1 MLNPH
6 ASSVASQPGRR
17 LDVRM
22 LLALYVLLPFSV
34 FLVIF
39 DQLIWHQLLQQR
51 ILPANP
57 EQWPYWSLVFGL
69 PHIVASLITLAD
81 REYLIYYR
89 RRLAAPLFWI
99 SVFVASG
106 ILGPQPASSLILYSV
121 LAIYTI
127 YHVLAQQLGLSAM
140 LMGRKPNQLFRWWK
154 WIAIFSGVAIYIDL
168 YGSPYFHSVESS
180 RGYGSLILP
189 GMALILC
196 VAQLAISFRLVMD
209 CKSAL
214 ARWYLMANSLM
225 LMLLFVFNTLG
236 YSILVI
242 LIPRVIH
249 DLTAY
254 FVYVTHDINRNRS
267 VAKNYFY
274 RLPFFRIAPLLVVLP
289 VASLSIAYLLSIS
302 QDYELIGALIL
313 VLYFLH
319 YYCEGIIWR
328 GGSPHRRSMEF
339 KL

>member
-1 MLNPH
+1 MVLNPH
-6 ASSVASQPGRR
+6 ASLVAAQPGRL
-17 LDVRM
+17 LDARK
-22 LLALYVLLPFSV
+22 LLALYVLLPLSV
-34 FLVIF
+34 FLFIF
-39 DQLIWHQLLQQR
+39 DQLIWHQYLQQR

-81 REYLIYYR
+81 REYYIYYR
-89 RRLAAPLFWI
+89 RRLVAPLFWI
-99 SVFVASG
+99 STFVASG
-106 ILGPQPASSLILYSV
+106 ILGPQPASSLVLYSV
-121 LAIYTI
+121 LAVYTI

-140 LMGRKPNQLFRWWK
+140 LVRQKPNQLFLWWK

-168 YGSPYFHSVESS
+168 YGTPYLRSSETS

-189 GMALILC
+189 GMALFLC
-196 VAQLAISFRLVMD
+196 AVQLVISIRLVMD

-214 ARWYLMANSLM
+214 ARWYSMANSVM
-225 LMLLFVFNTLG
+225 LMFLFMFNTLG

-267 VAKNYFY
+267 VARNYFY
-274 RLPFFRIAPLLVVLP
+274 RLPFFRIAPLVIVLP

-302 QDYELIGALIL
+302 QAYELISALIL
-313 VLYFLH
+313 VLYFFH
-319 YYCEGIIWR
+319 
-328 GGSPHRRSMEF
+328 
-339 KL
+339 